1 MSPVVAS
8 VLRRWGYRLALAGLV
23 TIGVAAILWL
33 AAALALQLPPVQDR
47 LRREVEA
54 AAARL
59 GRALAV
65 GSFRLSPTFTFLELE
80 EVQVARGATF
90 QEGRILTIARLRLYA
105 DLRALV
111 RGVLLIKTATAENLE
126 STGRIGELDL
136 PALAALIRYD
146 FGPVRLRLLQVRRAA
161 LSLTGPDRTVRAS
174 GLDFDLTLE
183 GEGRSRIAVRLPR
196 LEGTRGDRQFVL
208 EEVSGRL
215 RTVGDTVMI
224 EEAGARLLG
233 GRLELKGTVARLE
246 SEPTLH
252 LKAEVRGRLE
262 ALAAFWGWPGRWD
275 GALSFQGDLSGAL
288 GSPAVEGTV
297 EFADGHLFGFVV
309 GSGRG
314 TLRAADGGVRLEE
327 VTLAALDGRARGT
340 LRFPAEAGGGT
351 AIRVAAEGLSMPGF
365 LAGVGWRL
373 QATGVVSGEAD
384 LTLRAEGSTGRLD
397 VTVADLAPA
406 ERSGAGG
413 TAAAALRLEGK
424 AVVVER
430 FALRLPQTNLVVGGR
445 SEGGRYDLTL
455 EGRLGDVGEVALLF
469 GLPRYGGKA
478 LLRGRLTGP
487 VAGPQVSATLTWDR
501 PLLHGVALDRIV
513 ATVEGEG
520 ATLKSVRLRAV
531 RGETEGEF
539 AGRMA
544 ILDREEGE
552 GRDLSVDLTGR
563 IRRGRFEDLV
573 GLLASR
579 PLPLRGTLSAEAH
592 LTGPVRALRGE
603 GQLRLTRPFFVREGW
618 EGAEL
623 TFALEPRRLR
633 VSRVRA
639 WRGSEEVVGEVT
651 LDFDGRY
658 RFALTATPVP
668 LGRFSTFVGVPL
680 EGTGAL
686 MARGEGHLERPALRA
701 ELLLQGLA
709 VGGVPLGTATADLR
723 LAEGKWHLE
732 AGFANPQV
740 RMVAAVDPDPGRPY
754 RVQARFTETD
764 LTPLLRRLAP
774 DALRA
779 TTAAA
784 TGSLT
789 LEGVAEEGAPRRGSL
804 DLSALR
810 VTVQGEPWTAS
821 PPVRLRYAD
830 GVLEIA
836 ELRLGRDGGFFT
848 ASGRLTPGK
857 RWDARLDGLIPLAML
872 TPLFPVVDRLTGSGE
887 VALEVTGPWEAPAV
901 EGKME
906 VRDAGLALLRYP
918 EPFQEIAG
926 EVRFSDGTI
935 QSRLRG
941 RLGEGRLTVDAQVRR
956 QDGRRAVE
964 FTFALAAAEADRVLR
979 VQGTDRGRISGR
991 LNADGTLRAEAAGGP
1006 QFWRS
1011 LGGRLNLQVLGGQ
1024 IRRFRTLAKVLGF
1037 LNLAE
1042 LFEVPGGPDRADR
1055 AWPYTQISGTFALE
1069 RGVARTEDLRLE
1081 SNTMK
1086 VAAAGGID
1094 LAEET
1099 LAVTLAVQPLQRLD
1113 AVLARIPVAGYIL
1126 TGKEGRFVTVYVSA
1140 KGPIDDPQIRGE
1152 TLMTL
1157 GRGLTGF
1164 FESFLGAPGQL
1175 LPAPR

>member
-1 MSPVVAS
+1 VAS
-8 VLRRWGYRLALAGLV
+8 ALRRWAYRLALAGLA
-23 TIGVAAILWL
+23 TIGVVAILWL

-59 GRALAV
+59 GRAVSV

-80 EVQVARGATF
+80 EVQFARGTTF
-90 QEGRILTIARLRLYA
+90 QEGGVVTIARLRLYA
-105 DLRALV
+105 DLRALF
-111 RGVLLIKTATAENLE
+111 RGVLLIKTVTAESVE

-136 PALAALIRYD
+136 PTLAALIRYD

-161 LSLTGPDRTVRAS
+161 LNLTGDDRTVRAS

-183 GEGRSRIAVRLPR
+183 GEGRSRLVLRLPR
-196 LEGTRGDRQFVL
+196 LETTRGDRQFVL
-208 EEVSGRL
+208 EEVSGRVQ
-215 RTVGDTVMI
+215 TVGETMTI
-224 EEAGARLLG
+224 EEAGARFLG
-233 GRLELKGTVARLE
+233 GRLEVKGAVTRLE

-252 LKAEVRGRLE
+252 LRAEGRGRLE

-275 GALSFQGDLSGAL
+275 GALSFQGDLSGGL
-288 GSPAVEGTV
+288 WSPAVEGTV
-297 EFADGHLFGFVV
+297 EFADGHLFGFAV

-314 TLRAADGGVRLEE
+314 TVRAADGGVRLEE

-340 LRFPAEAGGGT
+340 LTFPAEAGGGT
-351 AIRVAAEGLSMPGF
+351 AIRLAADGLSLPGF
-365 LAGVGWRL
+365 MAGVGWRV
-373 QATGVVSGEAD
+373 QATGVVAGEAT

-424 AVVVER
+424 VVVVER
-430 FALRLPQTNLVVGGR
+430 FVLRLPQTNLVVGGR

-455 EGRLGDVGEVALLF
+455 DGRLGDVGEVALLF
-469 GLPRYGGKA
+469 GLPRYGGRA

-501 PLLHGVALDRIV
+501 PLLHGASLDRIV

-544 ILDREEGE
+544 VVDREEGE
-552 GRDLSVDLTGR
+552 GRDLTVDLTGR
-563 IRRGRFEDLV
+563 VRRGRLEDLV
-573 GLLASR
+573 ALVVSR
-579 PLPLRGTLSAEAH
+579 PLPLRGALSAEAH
-592 LTGPVRALRGE
+592 LSGPVRALRGE
-603 GQLRLTRPFFVREGW
+603 GQLRLTRPFFGREGW

-623 TFALEPRRLR
+623 TFALEPRLLR

-639 WRGSEEVVGEVT
+639 WRGSEEVVGEVA
-651 LDFDGRY
+651 LNFDGRY

-668 LGRFSTFVGVPL
+668 LGRFSAFVGVPM

-701 ELLLQGLA
+701 EVLLQGLA
-709 VGGVPLGTATADLR
+709 VAGVPLGTATADLR

-754 RVQARFTETD
+754 RLQARFTETE

-836 ELRLGRDGGFFT
+836 ELRLGREGGFFT
-848 ASGRLTPGK
+848 ANGRLSPGK
-857 RWDARLDGLIPLAML
+857 RWDVHLDGVIPLAML
-872 TPLFPVVDRLTGSGE
+872 TPLVPAADRLTGSGE

-901 EGKME
+901 EGQMD
-906 VRDAGLALLRYP
+906 VRDASLLLLGYP
-918 EPFQEIAG
+918 EPFEGIAG
-926 EVRFSDGTI
+926 EVRFTNGTI

-941 RLGEGRLTVDAQVRR
+941 RLGEGRLTADAEVRR
-956 QDGRRAVE
+956 LNGRWAVE
-964 FTFALAAAEADRVLR
+964 WSFALAAAEAERVLR
-979 VQGTDRGRISGR
+979 VQGTERGRISGK
-991 LNADGTLRAEAAGGP
+991 LNADGSLSAEAAGAP

-1024 IRRFRTLAKVLGF
+1024 VRRFRTLAKILGF
-1037 LNLAE
+1037 LNLAD
-1042 LFEVPGGPDRADR
+1042 LFEVPEGPDRADR
-1055 AWPYTQISGTFALE
+1055 AWPYTQITGTFALD
-1069 RGVARTEDLRLE
+1069 RGVARTQDLFLDSTRI
-1081 SNTMK
+1081 K

-1094 LAEET
+1094 LADET
-1099 LAVTLAVQPLQRLD
+1099 LDLTLAVQPLQGLD
-1113 AVLARIPVAGYIL
+1113 AVLAKIPVAGYIL
-1126 TGKEGRFVTVYVSA
+1126 TGKEGRFVTVYVGA
-1140 KGPIDDPQIRGE
+1140 KGSIDDPQIRSE
-1152 TLMTL
+1152 TLTTL
-1157 GRGLTGF
+1157 ARGLSSL
-1164 FESFLGAPGQL
+1164 FERFLGVPGQF